1 LNNAVKHF
9 QLVLDQCPV
18 GHPYQ
23 AATLTN
29 LAWAALK
36 ATFKTM
42 FKTSLKQLNEAISL
56 YEEALRLCPVEHKYR
71 HFSLDKLGGALLA
84 RFNQRGDVNDIISL
98 RREALT
104 LCSLGNP
111 SRHSTLSNPALRTR
125 YVKLN
130 TSGDLDEAINLF

>member
-1 LNNAVKHF
+1 M
-9 QLVLDQCPV
+9 
-18 GHPYQ
+18 YQ
-23 AATLTN
+23 GATLTN

-42 FKTSLKQLNEAISL
+42 FKTSLKFLSGAIARQLNEAISL
-56 YEEALRLCPVEHKYR
+56 YEEALRLCPVEHKYC

-130 TSGDLDEAINLF
+130 TGGDLDESINLFQDWLRET

>member
-1 LNNAVKHF
+1 
-9 QLVLDQCPV
+9 
-18 GHPYQ
+18 
-23 AATLTN
+23 
-29 LAWAALK
+29 
-36 ATFKTM
+36 
-42 FKTSLKQLNEAISL
+42 L

-130 TSGDLDEAINLF
+130 TSGDLDEAINLFRDWLRLVLHVAIDTFAICTRHSVLHQGNVIRYRVLQSAL